1 MGSATLNPAK
11 MSANVEGFIE
21 DHKVRADN
29 DPSAP
34 PFDDLR
40 NYAYEGGGSTAG
52 SLSSLGSGTPKS
64 QIVTWTPKT
73 HFLNHFTWHF
83 KHIIVEVEIYS
94 NLQFSL
100 LLSFAFTPGWIL
112 HLRTTRDP
120 PHHYFSPIMI
130 WRQWYRSLLGDEHE
144 VQAKPGIPPSVPP
157 RGIPP
162 THPNGG
168 TRFTARLSEVYG
180 SNSGHLW
187 SASSI
192 DHQID
197 LKFLLLYHNEPMIMS
212 PGQMT
217 SQQPHPLFLPFDL
230 HSTS

>member
-1 MGSATLNPAK
+1 VYNRRREAQIKYPNPDDDVRENIINYEDEGGGEDDMTAFDITPLQIPVADPNMMVGHHPHHFHSLPRPTKVPVSYTSMGSATLNPAK

-52 SLSSLGSGTPKS
+52 SLSSLGSGDENEVPK
-64 QIVTWTPKT
+64 
-73 HFLNHFTWHF
+73 
-83 KHIIVEVEIYS
+83 
-94 NLQFSL
+94 
-100 LLSFAFTPGWIL
+100 
-112 HLRTTRDP
+112 
-120 PHHYFSPIMI
+120 
-130 WRQWYRSLLGDEHE
+130 
-144 VQAKPGIPPSVPP
+144 GIPPSVPP

-180 SNSGHLW
+180 SNSGHL
-187 SASSI
+187 
-192 DHQID
+192 
-197 LKFLLLYHNEPMIMS
+197 
-212 PGQMT
+212 
-217 SQQPHPLFLPFDL
+217 
-230 HSTS
+230 